1 MSKFDVYINGIQL
14 DHLSNKAKVNEK
26 TSACLKI
33 PIKLIEK
40 LLDSPNTRI
49 RQSVTEIK
57 AQQYKN
63 ILCQI
68 GVICFYKPVSPK
80 LKNVEDSVDLSTKNI
95 QHTSRCPNCNH
106 QISQTNNETLPN
118 ECDNCGIFIDL
129 YLAHQSAKKNKVK
142 TQPHHPQIQNKPI
155 TSQQNQKTKIKKLK
169 PLNLQKAEPDNPK
182 KLNEKKFKLQPLT
195 YVGGILSLTA
205 LTGILYAFSNN
216 DKSVSLTTI
225 AAKDTTIETSHPI
238 SQAVEATSSI
248 ASTNNKTSPQPISN
262 PFDEEI
268 KDSQQNSSSTAIATN
283 KNNINV
289 SNSILHFSLD
299 NQEWDN
305 FLSHKIDDSIAEGN
319 LERSHRLIACLSDPE
334 KHINSLAKLLVTT
347 RENEFKKDI
356 LLKMED
362 KIKLSPAEIKPQLLS
377 LAGRHQLDLELKNNF
392 YKRAEKKLN
401 ALSEPKKKL
410 AATLRIATSF
420 YKDGDIES
428 TNRYLTKITEL
439 LPKINADNAN
449 DQIQSRVAISR
460 AYKDT
465 DNLQY
470 ALSWIKDSENL
481 IDQADETT
489 IQTLVEGY
497 AYLEQHSSVIRLI
510 KRALSI
516 PNRDARLF
524 SAIKTYLATEQTE
537 RAIKLNRSMQGA
549 TYRALSYILI
559 ATYSEENQNYS
570 ILAES
575 ILNAEIHSP
584 IEKAFVSSRLAQL
597 QARQYNIYKTEK
609 LLKITKEQIATIP
622 ASPEK
627 DKLLNIVAT
636 NYARSLMFK
645 PATTFIS
652 DIQSS
657 DIKLQFNKDY
667 RNLSKLTAL

>member
-1 MSKFDVYINGIQL
+1 MNKFDVYINGIQL
-14 DHLSNKAKVNEK
+14 DHLPSKNKVNEK
-26 TSACLKI
+26 ASACLKI

-49 RQSVTEIK
+49 RQSITEIK

-106 QISQTNNETLPN
+106 QISQTNNETIPN

-129 YLAHQSAKKNKVK
+129 YLAHVSVKKNKIK
-142 TQPHHPQIQNKPI
+142 TQPLHPQIQNKPI
-155 TSQQNQKTKIKKLK
+155 TTLQRNRKTIIEKQK
-169 PLNLQKAEPDNPK
+169 PLNLHKAEQNNQPQLK
-182 KLNEKKFKLQPLT
+182 EKKFKLQPVL
-195 YVGGILSLTA
+195 YVGSFLSLTA
-205 LTGILYAFSNN
+205 LTGLLYAFSNN
-216 DKSVSLTTI
+216 KPTSLTPIT
-225 AAKDTTIETSHPI
+225 AKDTTIETNNHW
-238 SQAVEATSSI
+238 SQTVESRPSI
-248 ASTNNKTSPQPISN
+248 VSTNNNASPQPIDN
-262 PFDEEI
+262 PFDEET
-268 KDSQQNSSSTAIATN
+268 KGSQQNSSATAVAAIKDN
-283 KNNINV
+283 VNV

-305 FLSHKIDDSIAEGN
+305 FLSHKIDDSVTEGN
-319 LERSHRLIACLSDPE
+319 LERSYRLIACLSDPE

-347 RENEFKKDI
+347 RENKVKKDI
-356 LLKMED
+356 LLKMEN

-401 ALSEPKKKL
+401 TFSEPKKKL
-410 AATLRIATSF
+410 VATLRIATSY

-439 LPKINADNAN
+439 LPKINANNAN

-465 DNLQY
+465 DNLQH

-516 PNRDARLF
+516 PNRDARLY
-524 SAIKTYLATEQTE
+524 SAIRTYLATGQTE
-537 RAIKLNRSMQGA
+537 RAVNLNRSMQGA

-584 IEKAFVSSRLAQL
+584 IEKAFISSRLAQL

-609 LLKITKEQIATIP
+609 QLKITKEQIATIP

-636 NYARSLMFK
+636 NYARSLLFK

-657 DIKLQFNKDY
+657 NIKLQFNKDY
-667 RNLSKLTAL
+667 ENLSKLTAL

>member
-1 MSKFDVYINGIQL
+1 MSKFDVYVNGIQL
-14 DHLSNKAKVNEK
+14 DHLPSKDKVNEK
-26 TSACLKI
+26 ASACLKT
-33 PIKLIEK
+33 PVKLIEK

-49 RQSVTEIK
+49 RQSVSEIK

-68 GVICFYKPVSPK
+68 GVICFYKPVIPK
-80 LKNVEDSVDLSTKNI
+80 SKNIKDSIDLSTKNI

-106 QISQTNNETLPN
+106 QISQTNNETLVN
-118 ECDNCGIFIDL
+118 ECESCGIFIDL
-129 YLAHQSAKKNKVK
+129 YLAHQSAKKNKTE
-142 TQPHHPQIQNKPI
+142 TQQRHTQIQNKPI
-155 TSQQNQKTKIKKLK
+155 TRQKNQKTIIKKLK
-169 PLNLQKAEPDNPK
+169 PLTLQKVEPDKQK
-182 KLNEKKFKLQPLT
+182 KLKEKKFKLQPLT
-195 YVGGILSLTA
+195 YAGGFLSLTA

-216 DKSVSLTTI
+216 DKPVSLTTI
-225 AAKDTTIETSHPI
+225 ATKDTTIKTNAPI
-238 SQAVEATSSI
+238 SQTVGSTSSI
-248 ASTNNKTSPQPISN
+248 VSTNNKTSPQPISN
-262 PFDEEI
+262 PFDEET
-268 KDSQQNSSSTAIATN
+268 KDSQPNNSSTAVATN
-283 KNNINV
+283 KKNINV

-305 FLSHKIDDSIAEGN
+305 FLSHKIDDSITEGN

-347 RENEFKKDI
+347 KENKFKKDI

-362 KIKLSPAEIKPQLLS
+362 KIKLSPTEIKPQLLS

-392 YKRAEKKLN
+392 YKRAEKNLN
-401 ALSEPKKKL
+401 ALSKPKKKL
-410 AATLRIATSF
+410 AATLRIATSY

-428 TNRYLTKITEL
+428 TNRYLTTITEL
-439 LPKINADNAN
+439 LLKINADNAN
-449 DQIQSRVAISR
+449 DQIQSHVAISR

-497 AYLEQHSSVIRLI
+497 AYLDQHSSVIRLI

-524 SAIKTYLATEQTE
+524 SAIKTYLATGQTE

>member
-1 MSKFDVYINGIQL
+1 MNKFDVYVNGIQL
-14 DHLSNKAKVNEK
+14 DHLPSKDKVNEK
-26 TSACLKI
+26 ASTCLKI

-40 LLDSPNTRI
+40 LLASPNTRI
-49 RQSVTEIK
+49 RQSVSEIK

-68 GVICFYKPVSPK
+68 GVICFYKPVIPK
-80 LKNVEDSVDLSTKNI
+80 SKNIKDSIDLSTKNI

-106 QISQTNNETLPN
+106 QITSNGEALAN
-118 ECDNCGIFIDL
+118 ECESCGIFIDL
-129 YLAHQSAKKNKVK
+129 YLAHQSAKNNKK
-142 TQPHHPQIQNKPI
+142 ETQQHHTQIQNKPI
-155 TSQQNQKTKIKKLK
+155 TRQQNQKTKIKKLK
-169 PLNLQKAEPDNPK
+169 PLNLQKVETDKPK
-182 KLNEKKFKLQPLT
+182 KLNEKKIKLQPLT
-195 YVGGILSLTA
+195 YIGGILSLTA
-205 LTGILYAFSNN
+205 LTGIIYAFSNN
-216 DKSVSLTTI
+216 DKPVSLTTI
-225 AAKDTTIETSHPI
+225 AAKDTTIETNTPL
-238 SQAVEATSSI
+238 SQAVESI
-248 ASTNNKTSPQPISN
+248 PPIVSTNNKTSPQPISN
-262 PFDEEI
+262 PFDEET
-268 KDSQQNSSSTAIATN
+268 KDSQQNSSSTAAAAAN
-283 KNNINV
+283 KDNANV

-305 FLSHKIDDSIAEGN
+305 FLSHKIDDSITEGN

-347 RENEFKKDI
+347 RENKFKKDI

-377 LAGRHQLDLELKNNF
+377 LAGRHQLDLELKNNL
-392 YKRAEKKLN
+392 YKRAEKNLN

-439 LPKINADNAN
+439 LPKINAENAN

-460 AYKDT
+460 AYKDI
-465 DNLQY
+465 DNMQY

-489 IQTLVEGY
+489 IQALVEGY

-516 PNRDARLF
+516 PNRDARLY
-524 SAIKTYLATEQTE
+524 SAIKTYLATGQTE
-537 RAIKLNRSMQGA
+537 RAVKLNRSMQGA

-584 IEKAFVSSRLAQL
+584 IEKAFISSRLAQL

-657 DIKLQFNKDY
+657 DIKLLFNKDY
-667 RNLSKLTAL
+667 NNLSKLTAL